1 VPAPDLSGRLARHR
15 RLPQVVAAVLAVQL
29 LTAAGAL
36 AGPWA
41 VSATPVVPGPPV
53 VEADRAVRPDTST
66 VRLSSPLWRGA
77 VPLASLA
84 VDRRGALNVPARAD
98 QLGYWAGGPRPGQA
112 GAAIVVGHV
121 DLDGRPGVF
130 AGLAA
135 ARPGTFIEARSAT
148 QTVRYRVVIVAR
160 YAKTRFPTDQVYAPT
175 DRRELRLV
183 TCGGRFD
190 RRTGHYDDNVVVT
203 AVQA

>member
-1 VPAPDLSGRLARHR
+1 MPAPDLRGRLTRHQ
-15 RLPQVVAAVLAVQL
+15 RLPQIVAAVLAVQL
-29 LTAAGAL
+29 FTAAGAV

-41 VSATPVVPGPPV
+41 VSAAPVVPGPPV
-53 VEADRAVRPDTST
+53 VAADPPVRLDTST
-66 VRLSSPLWRGA
+66 VRLSSALWAGA

-84 VDRRGALNVPARAD
+84 VNRRGALTVPTRAD
-98 QLGYWAGGPRPGQA
+98 ALGFWSAGPRPGHV
-112 GAAIVVGHV
+112 GAAVVVGHV

-135 ARPGTFIEARSAT
+135 ARLGTVIEARSAA
-148 QTVRYRVVIVAR
+148 QQVRYRVVSVER
-160 YAKTRFPTDQVYAPT
+160 YAKTRFPTDQVYAPS
-175 DRRELRLV
+175 DRRELRLI

-203 AVQA
+203 AVAV